1 MQGPPGAAAGLPQP
15 MASASAAAAA
25 AAAAGGGGAAAPSS
39 RPKPDLLPAYDRND
53 PAQPRR
59 RGRPRKH
66 PRKEEAS
73 GGGTGPPKA
82 KRKYVK
88 KSHYW
93 GKVSVFL
100 FSRKLTFPVRFFVRS
115 FRSYCRADLGMSLLG
130 ASFFC
135 PRFRFHGR
143 DRFRSSINPFA
154 QLPNPPS
161 LPLPAPFPL
170 PPSLS
175 LSPLQY
181 DVSSHMSAAPRRA
194 QVEG

>member
-1 MQGPPGAAAGLPQP
+1 MQQGQMQGPPGAAAGLPQP

-25 AAAAGGGGAAAPSS
+25 AAGGGGAAAPST

-93 GKVSVFL
+93 GKVSVF
-100 FSRKLTFPVRFFVRS
+100 FSRE
-115 FRSYCRADLGMSLLG
+115 
-130 ASFFC
+130 
-135 PRFRFHGR
+135 
-143 DRFRSSINPFA
+143 N
-154 QLPNPPS
+154 
-161 LPLPAPFPL
+161 
-170 PPSLS
+170 
-175 LSPLQY
+175 
-181 DVSSHMSAAPRRA
+181 
-194 QVEG
+194 

>member
-1 MQGPPGAAAGLPQP
+1 
-15 MASASAAAAA
+15 MASAS
-25 AAAAGGGGAAAPSS
+25 AAAGGGGAAAPSS

-93 GKVSVFL
+93 GKVSVF
-100 FSRKLTFPVRFFVRS
+100 FFFAQVEISPFFGSFVRS
-115 FRSYCRADLGMSLLG
+115 FVRSIV
-130 ASFFC
+130 
-135 PRFRFHGR
+135 P
-143 DRFRSSINPFA
+143 IV
-154 QLPNPPS
+154 
-161 LPLPAPFPL
+161 
-170 PPSLS
+170 LS
-175 LSPLQY
+175 
-181 DVSSHMSAAPRRA
+181 R
-194 QVEG
+194 